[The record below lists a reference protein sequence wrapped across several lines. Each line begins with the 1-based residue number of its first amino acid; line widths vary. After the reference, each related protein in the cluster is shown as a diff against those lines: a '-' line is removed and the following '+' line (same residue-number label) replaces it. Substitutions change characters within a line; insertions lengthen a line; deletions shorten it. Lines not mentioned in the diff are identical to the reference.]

1 MLRKNK
7 IYTSIYTCMLRSTNI
22 YCLVNSLKIKE
33 KQVIN
38 NQFQKIEN
46 QIEKIKDKV
55 TNNESS
61 KDITDNLI
69 NELTNN
75 LSNLK
80 KEMKQLELNNSQSNK
95 CFNIDLTILKNS
107 LKIIS
112 KSFEDKIIKS
122 NENNTRQLL
131 FNEENT
137 MSIIRI
143 LEEKLLNLENKK
155 NLIESI
161 GIDEIIK
168 LKIYPK
174 TTSILVST
182 NTNKPFE
189 YFYENN
195 KLYQNNNFGTDS
207 NLVNGYYFIAI
218 SNNDQIVNR
227 AWNVQNGELL
237 ELTNYFDGSNSK
249 LIIDSTEYLSD
260 GSIIL
265 TSDFKLWIRI
275 NNCWISK

>member
-1 MLRKNK
+1 
-7 IYTSIYTCMLRSTNI
+7 MLRSTNI

-33 KQVIN
+33 KQLIN

-46 QIEKIKDKV
+46 QIEKIKEKV
-55 TNNESS
+55 SNNESS

-75 LSNLK
+75 LLDLK
-80 KEMKQLELNNSQSNK
+80 NEMIQLESNNIQSNK
-95 CFNIDLTILKNS
+95 CLNKDFIVLKDSLKN
-107 LKIIS
+107 IS

-122 NENNTRQLL
+122 NENYTRQLL

-137 MSIIRI
+137 MSTIRL
-143 LEEKLLNLENKK
+143 LEEKILNLENKINVISYLVNKK
-155 NLIESI
+155 NLTESI
-161 GIDEIIK
+161 DIDKIIK

-174 TTSILVST
+174 TTSILVSS

-195 KLYQNNNFGTDS
+195 KLYQNNNFGTNS

-218 SNNDQIVNR
+218 SNNDQIVNK
-227 AWNVQNGELL
+227 AWNVQDGELL

-249 LIIDSTEYLSD
+249 LIIDSTEYISD

-265 TSDFKLWIRI
+265 TNDFKIWIRV

>member
-1 MLRKNK
+1 
-7 IYTSIYTCMLRSTNI
+7 MLRSTNI

-75 LSNLK
+75 LSDLK
-80 KEMKQLELNNSQSNK
+80 DDMKQLELNNSQSNK
-95 CFNIDLTILKNS
+95 CFNSDLTILKNS

-161 GIDEIIK
+161 GIDKIIK

-218 SNNDQIVNR
+218 SNNDQIVNK

-237 ELTNYFDGSNSK
+237 ELTNYFDGSNLK